1 MLSGEQ
7 SQFSD
12 TEIENEKK
20 LWSEKKRL
28 NQKILRNKAKKL
40 FEDLEDSN
48 EE

>member
-20 LWSEKKRL
+20 LWSEKKKL
-28 NQKILRNKAKKL
+28 EQKILRNETRKL